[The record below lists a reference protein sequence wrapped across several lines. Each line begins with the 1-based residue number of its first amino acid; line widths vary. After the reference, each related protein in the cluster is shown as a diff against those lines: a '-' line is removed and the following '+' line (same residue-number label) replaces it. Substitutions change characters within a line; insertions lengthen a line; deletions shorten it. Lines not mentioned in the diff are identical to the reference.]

1 MNARPKDNDYI
12 YRMILKENELLK
24 KTLKEKRISNETTDS
39 LMSILDLQREKIT
52 SLEEGKDYSS
62 LREH

>member
-12 YRMILKENELLK
+12 YRMILRENELLK
-24 KTLKEKRISNETTDS
+24 KTLKEKRISNETTDG

>member
-1 MNARPKDNDYI
+1 M
-12 YRMILKENELLK
+12 LK
-24 KTLKEKRISNETTDS
+24 KTLKEKRISNETTDG